1 MFVRSSLLGQLPSRS
16 LKSMV
21 VDNLQ
26 ISESEIEQLKP
37 REVVIEIL
45 HGLGIALGLSLLWI
59 MEVVRDHVF
68 RVLDRANLR
77 PRIRRASAFPPGQ
90 PRKHPTRRAQ

>member
-1 MFVRSSLLGQLPSRS
+1 LLGQLASRS
-16 LKSMV
+16 LKFMV

-26 ISESEIEQLKP
+26 ISEPVQIERLKP

-45 HGLGIALGLSLLWI
+45 HGLGIALGLSLLWV
-59 MEVVRDHVF
+59 MEVVRDRVF
-68 RVLDRANLR
+68 RVLDGANVR

-90 PRKHPTRRAQ
+90 PRKHQTRRAQ